1 LYLPSNLFQ
10 LLSTKFLGMNFAYTL
25 IILFDQGIVMGI
37 ALYSVYSAI
46 YEYIEI
52 FGEVW
57 ADKIF

>member
-1 LYLPSNLFQ
+1 LKIIPLYQ
-10 LLSTKFLGMNFAYTL
+10 FLGMNFAYTL